1 MPRQNTMESKIR
13 KILASDTES
22 RNSDIRLTQVYW
34 WTHHKEQ
41 FETINGRAYVLL
53 ANLYKLPSQDGIKRI
68 RAKIQNEKHEFLPTR
83 KEVALK
89 RGMQEQEWRDYLGY
103 ETGDTL

>member
-1 MPRQNTMESKIR
+1 MKTKIH

-22 RNSDIRLTQVYW
+22 RNDDIRLTQAYW
-34 WTHHKEQ
+34 WTYHREVFTKD
-41 FETINGRAYVLL
+41 F
-53 ANLYKLPSQDGIKRI
+53 ANTEWCVPLKALHKLPSQDGIKRI
-68 RAKIQNEKHEFLPTR
+68 RAKIQNDMHEFLPTR

-89 RGMQEQEWRDYLGY
+89 RGMQEQEWRNYLGY